1 MEIRPAESDDRARIE
16 AVARDSFQSSYSLS
30 PQQIETIVED
40 AFADSTL
47 AARLDDPDAV
57 VLVAE
62 SALDGTD
69 TEEIHGFVD
78 VDDGETRTIRWLHV
92 DPEARGEG
100 IATALIERVREDDAG
115 RSLAARVLD
124 DAVEGHEFLERFGL
138 EQGGNDHVEFGGE
151 EFAVALFTSEGGAHT
166 PNEPTV
172 TVPESVTVDGAERVV
187 DRDEPIPGREAPFFA
202 LYSDESQ
209 EDPYG
214 YFCSECGSTDVA
226 ADGLDRLECGDCGNV
241 HLADEWD
248 SAYL

>member
-1 MEIRPAESDDRARIE
+1 MEIRPGNSDDREGIR

-30 PQQIETIVED
+30 PQQIEMIVED

-62 SALDGTD
+62 TALDDEDEPGVR
-69 TEEIHGFVD
+69 GFID
-78 VDDGETRTIRWLHV
+78 VDQGSTRTIRWLHV

-100 IATALIERVREDDAG
+100 IATALIDSVREDDPEGTLSAH
-115 RSLAARVLD
+115 VLE

-138 EQGGNDHVEFGGE
+138 EQNGNEHVEYGGE
-151 EFAVALFTSEGGAHT
+151 EFAVALFTSAGGAYT

-172 TVPESVTVDGAERVV
+172 TVPESVTVDGSEVVV
-187 DRDEPIPGREAPFFA
+187 DREEPIPSREAPFFA
-202 LYSDESQ
+202 LYSDEGH

-214 YFCSECGSTDVA
+214 FFCSECGSTNVS